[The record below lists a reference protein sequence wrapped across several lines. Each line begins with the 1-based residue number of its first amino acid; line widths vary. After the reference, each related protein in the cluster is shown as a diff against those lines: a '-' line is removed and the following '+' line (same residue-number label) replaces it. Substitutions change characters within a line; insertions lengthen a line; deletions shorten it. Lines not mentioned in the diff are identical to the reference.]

1 MCLSLT
7 EMTMNRAARSRSVS
21 AFFTDDGRRE
31 DSMRERQA
39 LSVTQVNLYIKE
51 IMNRDDVL
59 TDVLVKGELSNFK
72 AHSSGHMYMSLK
84 DETGVMRAVMFRSS
98 AAKLNFKPQ
107 NGMKVVAHGRVTV
120 YERDGQYQLYIDHMQ
135 QDGIGDLYVAFEQLK
150 NKLGAEGLFDPAHK
164 KPLPKYPKRVG
175 VVTAPTGAA
184 IRDIINVLTRRFSYS
199 DVVLYPVLVQ
209 GENAAQSIV
218 SAIRYMNE
226 THGADVLIVGRGGG
240 SIEDLW
246 AFNEE
251 IVARAIYDSEIPIIS
266 AVGHEIDFTI
276 ADFAADLRAPT
287 PSAAAELAVPAQSEL
302 SEKFHNVYVRLYG
315 QVQRMLE
322 RKELELKRFRERP
335 VLLNPTVKL
344 EEQQIYID
352 RLRQDFITR
361 AERVMEQKKKEL
373 GILASKLDGLSPLGT
388 LSRGYAVAKG
398 ADGRVVRSAKQV
410 NIGDEMTV
418 LLEDG
423 AVKTQVLECETGGIL
438 TKKA

>member
-1 MCLSLT
+1 
-7 EMTMNRAARSRSVS
+7 
-21 AFFTDDGRRE
+21 
-31 DSMRERQA
+31 MRERQA

-51 IMNRDDVL
+51 VMNRDDVL

-150 NKLGAEGLFDPAHK
+150 NKLSAEGLFDPAHK

-335 VLLNPTVKL
+335 ALLNPTVKL

-423 AVKTQVLECETGGIL
+423 TVITRVLECETGGIL
-438 TKKA
+438 TEKA

>member
-1 MCLSLT
+1 
-7 EMTMNRAARSRSVS
+7 
-21 AFFTDDGRRE
+21 
-31 DSMRERQA
+31 MRERQA

-150 NKLGAEGLFDPAHK
+150 NKLSAEGLFDPAHK

-423 AVKTQVLECETGGIL
+423 TVKTQVLECEAGGIL

>member
-1 MCLSLT
+1 
-7 EMTMNRAARSRSVS
+7 
-21 AFFTDDGRRE
+21 
-31 DSMRERQA
+31 MRERQA

-51 IMNRDDVL
+51 VMNRDDVL

-150 NKLGAEGLFDPAHK
+150 NKLSAEGLFDPAHK

-335 VLLNPTVKL
+335 ALLNPTVKL

>member
-1 MCLSLT
+1 
-7 EMTMNRAARSRSVS
+7 
-21 AFFTDDGRRE
+21 
-31 DSMRERQA
+31 MRERQA

-51 IMNRDDVL
+51 VMNRDDVL

-150 NKLGAEGLFDPAHK
+150 NKLSAEGLFDPAHK

-335 VLLNPTVKL
+335 ALLNPTVKL

-423 AVKTQVLECETGGIL
+423 TVKTRVLECETGGIL
-438 TKKA
+438 TEKA